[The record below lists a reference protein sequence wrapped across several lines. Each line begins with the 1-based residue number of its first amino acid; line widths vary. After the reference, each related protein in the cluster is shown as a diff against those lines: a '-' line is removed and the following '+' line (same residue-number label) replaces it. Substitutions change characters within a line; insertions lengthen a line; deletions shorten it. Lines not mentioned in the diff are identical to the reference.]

1 MIGPFNDGRPRRSW
15 LFTPATRP
23 DRFDRAARSGA
34 DVLIVDL
41 EDAVPP
47 ADKAV
52 ARDTAVAALASP
64 PAVPILRALRIN
76 APVTPDGLEDLLA
89 LTRRPPNGGPDCV
102 IVPKVDSAET
112 IRWIDALLS
121 GSGRSVP
128 LVALIESA
136 RGVAAV
142 EDIARASPRLAALFF
157 GAADLSADLGCATA
171 WEPLLSARS
180 RLVNAA
186 ALAGIE
192 AVDSP
197 FFDLTDAAGME
208 RETAAALA
216 LGFGAKAAIH
226 PGQISTINATLTP
239 TEAET
244 AQAHRIVAESAKGV
258 AVVDGRM
265 IDEAMAR
272 KARRILSRATAATQ
286 PQENWSVIG
295 SSGIA

>member
-1 MIGPFNDGRPRRSW
+1 MSEAVRDGGIAGQRPRRSW

-34 DVLIVDL
+34 DVLIIDL

-47 ADKAV
+47 ADKAA
-52 ARDTAVAALASP
+52 ARDAALTALAAA
-64 PAVPILRALRIN
+64 PAAPILRALRIN
-76 APVTPDGLEDLLA
+76 SPVTPEGLEDLLA
-89 LTRRPPNGGPDCV
+89 LMRRPQNGGPDFV
-102 IVPKVDSAET
+102 IVPKVDSAEM
-112 IRWIDALLS
+112 IRWVDTLL
-121 GSGRSVP
+121 GGAGRPLP

-136 RGVAAV
+136 RGIAAV

-157 GAADLSADLGCATA
+157 GAADLSAELGCATA

-180 RLVNAA
+180 RLINAA

-197 FFDLTDAAGME
+197 FFDLTDAAGMQ
-208 RETAAALA
+208 REAAGALA

-226 PGQISTINATLTP
+226 PGQISTINAALTP
-239 TEAET
+239 TEAEI
-244 AQAHRIVAESAKGV
+244 AQARRIVAESAKGV

-272 KARRILSRATAATQ
+272 KARRILSRATCAAQ
-286 PQENWSVIG
+286 PQEDRLP
-295 SSGIA
+295 

>member
-1 MIGPFNDGRPRRSW
+1 MSEADRDGELAGGRPRRSW

-23 DRFDRAARSGA
+23 DRFDRGARSGA
-34 DVLIVDL
+34 DVLIIDL

-47 ADKAV
+47 ADKAA
-52 ARDTAVAALASP
+52 ARVAALRALAAA
-64 PAVPILRALRIN
+64 PAAPILRALRIN
-76 APVTPDGLEDLLA
+76 APLTAEGLEDLLA
-89 LTRRPPNGGPDCV
+89 LMRLPQGGGPDFV
-102 IVPKVDSAET
+102 IVPKVDSAEM
-112 IRWIDALLS
+112 IRWVDTLLS
-121 GSGRSVP
+121 GAGRPLP

-136 RGVAAV
+136 HGIAAV

-157 GAADLSADLGCATA
+157 GAADLSAELGCAIA

-180 RLVNAA
+180 RLINAA

-197 FFDLTDAAGME
+197 FFDLTDAAGLQWE
-208 RETAAALA
+208 AAAALA

-226 PGQISTINATLTP
+226 PGQISTVNATFTP
-239 TEAET
+239 TEAEI
-244 AQAHRIVAESAKGV
+244 AQARRIVAESAKGV

-272 KARRILSRATAATQ
+272 KARRILCRATCADQ
-286 PQENWSVIG
+286 SQEDRLP
-295 SSGIA
+295 

>member
-1 MIGPFNDGRPRRSW
+1 MSGPFNDRRPRRSW

-23 DRFDRAARSGA
+23 ERFDRAARSGA
-34 DVLIVDL
+34 DVLIIDL

-47 ADKAV
+47 ADKAA
-52 ARDTAVAALASP
+52 ARDTALAALAAP

-76 APVTPDGLEDLLA
+76 APVTPEGLEDLLA

-121 GSGRSVP
+121 GMGRSVP

-136 RGVAAV
+136 RGVAAA
-142 EDIARASPRLAALFF
+142 EEIAHASPRLAALFF
-157 GAADLSADLGCATA
+157 GAADLSADLGCASA

-197 FFDLTDAAGME
+197 FFDLTDAAGMQ
-208 RETAAALA
+208 REAAAALA

-226 PGQISTINATLTP
+226 PGQISAINATLTP
-239 TEAET
+239 TEAEI
-244 AQAHRIVAESAKGV
+244 AHARLILAESVKGV

-272 KARRILSRATAATQ
+272 KARRILSRATSAAQ
-286 PQENWSVIG
+286 PQED
-295 SSGIA
+295 

>member
-1 MIGPFNDGRPRRSW
+1 MSGPFNDGRPRRSW

-23 DRFDRAARSGA
+23 DRFDRAVQSGA
-34 DVLIVDL
+34 DVLIIDL
-41 EDAVPP
+41 EDAVAP
-47 ADKAV
+47 AAKAL
-52 ARDTAVAALASP
+52 ARDTALAALAAP

-102 IVPKVDSAET
+102 ILPKVDSAEM
-112 IRWIDALLS
+112 IRWIDTLLS
-121 GSGRSVP
+121 GAGNPRP

-136 RGVAAV
+136 RGVAAI

-171 WEPLLSARS
+171 WEPLLAARS

-197 FFDLTDAAGME
+197 YFDLTDTAGME

-226 PGQISTINATLTP
+226 PGQISTINAALTP
-239 TEAET
+239 TAAEI
-244 AQAHRIVAESAKGV
+244 AQAHRIMAESAKGV

-272 KARRILSRATAATQ
+272 KARRILSRATAAVQ
-286 PQENWSVIG
+286 QQED
-295 SSGIA
+295 

>member
-1 MIGPFNDGRPRRSW
+1 MSGPFHDGRPRRSW

-23 DRFDRAARSGA
+23 DRFDRAAQSGA
-34 DVLIVDL
+34 DALIIDL
-41 EDAVPP
+41 EDAVAP
-47 ADKAV
+47 ADKAA
-52 ARDTAVAALASP
+52 ARDAALTALATP
-64 PAVPILRALRIN
+64 PVRPILRALRIN
-76 APVTPDGLEDLLA
+76 APSTADGLEDLLA
-89 LTRRPPNGGPDCV
+89 LMRAPADRLPDCV
-102 IVPKVDSAET
+102 IVPKADSADM
-112 IRWIDALLS
+112 IRWIDGLLA
-121 GSGRSVP
+121 GAGNPLP

-136 RGVAAV
+136 RGIAAA
-142 EDIARASPRLAALFF
+142 EDIARASPRLAALLF

-192 AVDSP
+192 AIDSP
-197 FFDLTDAAGME
+197 FFALNDSAGLE
-208 RETAAALA
+208 REAAAALA

-226 PGQISTINATLTP
+226 PTQVAGINAALTP

-244 AQAHRIVAESAKGV
+244 AQARRIVAESAKGV

-272 KARRILSRATAATQ
+272 KARRILSRAASAAQ
-286 PQENWSVIG
+286 PQKD
-295 SSGIA
+295 

>member
-1 MIGPFNDGRPRRSW
+1 MSGLLTAGRPCRSW

-34 DVLIVDL
+34 DVLIIDL

-47 ADKAV
+47 ADKAA
-52 ARDTAVAALASP
+52 ARSTALDALATP
-64 PAVPILRALRIN
+64 PAVPILRVLRIN

-89 LTRRPPNGGPDCV
+89 LIRGPQSARPDCL

-112 IRWIDALLS
+112 IRWIDTLLT
-121 GSGRSVP
+121 GAGTPLP

-136 RGVAAV
+136 RGVAAA
-142 EDIARASPRLAALFF
+142 EDIAGASPRLAALFF

-197 FFDLTDAAGME
+197 FFALNDAAGLE

-226 PGQISTINATLTP
+226 PGQIATINATLTP
-239 TEAET
+239 TEAEA
-244 AQAHRIVAESAKGV
+244 AQARRILAESAKGV

-272 KARRILSRATAATQ
+272 KARRILSRAANAAQ
-286 PQENWSVIG
+286 PQED
-295 SSGIA
+295 

>member
-1 MIGPFNDGRPRRSW
+1 MSGPFNDGRPRRSW

-23 DRFDRAARSGA
+23 DRFDRAVQSGA
-34 DVLIVDL
+34 DVLIIDL
-41 EDAVPP
+41 EDAVAP
-47 ADKAV
+47 AAKAL
-52 ARDTAVAALASP
+52 ARDTALAALAAP

-102 IVPKVDSAET
+102 ILPKVDSAEM
-112 IRWIDALLS
+112 IRWIDTLLS
-121 GSGRSVP
+121 GAGNPLP

-136 RGVAAV
+136 RGVAAI

-171 WEPLLSARS
+171 WEPLLAARS

-197 FFDLTDAAGME
+197 YFDLTDTAGME

-226 PGQISTINATLTP
+226 PGQISTINAALTP
-239 TEAET
+239 TAAEI
-244 AQAHRIVAESAKGV
+244 AQAHRIMAESAKGV

-272 KARRILSRATAATQ
+272 KARRILSRATAAVQ
-286 PQENWSVIG
+286 QQED
-295 SSGIA
+295 

>member
-1 MIGPFNDGRPRRSW
+1 MSETFGGRQPRRSW

-23 DRFDRAARSGA
+23 ERFDRAVHSGA
-34 DVLIVDL
+34 DVLIIDL

-47 ADKAV
+47 ADKAT
-52 ARDTAVAALASP
+52 ARDTAMAALATP

-76 APVTPDGLEDLLA
+76 APVTPEGLEDLLA
-89 LTRRPPNGGPDCV
+89 LSRLPRNGRPDCV
-102 IVPKVDSAET
+102 IVPKVDSAEM
-112 IRWIDALLS
+112 IRWMDTLFDGTGAPM
-121 GSGRSVP
+121 P

-197 FFDLTDAAGME
+197 FFALTDAAGLE

-226 PGQISTINATLTP
+226 PGQIATINAALTP
-239 TEAET
+239 TEAEV
-244 AQAHRIVAESAKGV
+244 AHARRVLAESAKGV

-272 KARRILSRATAATQ
+272 KARRILSRAADTAE
-286 PQENWSVIG
+286 PQEDPPS
-295 SSGIA
+295 